1 MTVNSPS
8 WHPAAFILLRED
20 GRASSRKRKKRILGM
35 FRTVPRVHC
44 CELQQF
50 PGFGAIPVLDTPQA
64 DDPWLPKLH
73 APASAALA
81 GWEDEQKTRRRRS
94 RGAAAPPLVGWGF
107 NYLPA
112 KLEQGLMLG
121 KSLSN

>member
-1 MTVNSPS
+1 M
-8 WHPAAFILLRED
+8 AE
-20 GRASSRKRKKRILGM
+20 RAPGGGKKMDFGM
-35 FRTVPRVHC
+35 CWTVPRVQSC
-44 CELQQF
+44 CCCSQNL

-64 DDPWLPKLH
+64 DDPWLPKLR

-81 GWEDEQKTRRRRS
+81 GREDEEKTRRRS
-94 RGAAAPPLVGWGF
+94 RGAAALPLLGSGF

-112 KLEQGLMLG
+112 KLEQGFVLG